1 LSFDVEQPVQKRN
14 GRVLAAGQFGAV
26 HRRGFGAVNWE
37 ERL

>member
-14 GRVLAAGQFGAV
+14 GRVLAGQFGAI